1 MTKLKIFNGIV
12 VDPLNNIQGEVKD
25 ILIEDGKIV
34 EKFSSQEDVK
44 EIDAAHKTV
53 VPAALDIHTHIASQQ
68 ATWARLLGNQNDL
81 FKKAWKYF
89 TLEEISKSYISNG
102 YTTVLEAN
110 VYPSLVKETVFDF
123 KHLPLLDKAFLLNVS
138 NLWPLESEFQKK
150 RFEDAAVFISDLL
163 QKTKGFG
170 LKAYNPF
177 EAEEW
182 NFKELRENIE
192 EKGKLY
198 NFSAMDVYETL
209 IKANEYLKLPH
220 AVHTHIEGYETE
232 VGNQNLN
239 RLLEIVKSKDSSKTS
254 NRTSIFHLAHA
265 SSYFPDGNISSF
277 LELIN
282 NTDKIDLDLGFLTF
296 NEINPVI
303 SSDRR
308 FINTVLQNNI
318 PPSEYKILRS
328 AMEFEGDFFVSLRK
342 FEKGNKS
349 HSIYWLNALNLAL
362 NIKDK
367 WKVQLTL
374 NYPNYGNI
382 KDIPQIATW
391 LLSKHARNEFYNS
404 LSLEDGLLDP
414 ATEPLSFSDFIII
427 SRASPAKSIGLNQ
440 IKGHLGAGADGDV
453 NILDLNINE
462 TDLSNDPE
470 KVYKSFKELDHVI
483 KEGNIVKK
491 GDQVDLSQKGKIL
504 WSEGSIDKSTKVMF
518 LNRKAEFYKKYYSIF
533 YDSLNVSIEPG
544 LLRKID

>member
-192 EKGKLY
+192 EVMKPKW
-198 NFSAMDVYETL
+198 E
-209 IKANEYLKLPH
+209 IK
-220 AVHTHIEGYETE
+220 T
-232 VGNQNLN
+232 
-239 RLLEIVKSKDSSKTS
+239 
-254 NRTSIFHLAHA
+254 
-265 SSYFPDGNISSF
+265 
-277 LELIN
+277 
-282 NTDKIDLDLGFLTF
+282 
-296 NEINPVI
+296 
-303 SSDRR
+303 
-308 FINTVLQNNI
+308 
-318 PPSEYKILRS
+318 
-328 AMEFEGDFFVSLRK
+328 
-342 FEKGNKS
+342 
-349 HSIYWLNALNLAL
+349 
-362 NIKDK
+362 
-367 WKVQLTL
+367 
-374 NYPNYGNI
+374 
-382 KDIPQIATW
+382 
-391 LLSKHARNEFYNS
+391 
-404 LSLEDGLLDP
+404 
-414 ATEPLSFSDFIII
+414 
-427 SRASPAKSIGLNQ
+427 
-440 IKGHLGAGADGDV
+440 
-453 NILDLNINE
+453 
-462 TDLSNDPE
+462 
-470 KVYKSFKELDHVI
+470 
-483 KEGNIVKK
+483 
-491 GDQVDLSQKGKIL
+491 
-504 WSEGSIDKSTKVMF
+504 
-518 LNRKAEFYKKYYSIF
+518 
-533 YDSLNVSIEPG
+533 
-544 LLRKID
+544 